1 MTVATTENAVATTT
15 QTNMAAYQEPAET
28 GLEAMETGDLIIPRL
43 SITQPTTEGITTEDE
58 GKFRLNLTGETFS
71 KMEMVLFV
79 FNKSR
84 QKMPDEFDRN
94 SKPQCRSNDFI
105 SPSPDI
111 ETPLCHTCGLKPL
124 EPGQAKKD
132 QKHVCEYANFSMV
145 NGKAKAPKCKESWDM
160 LVFDYERY
168 MPMIWSVRSKALS
181 PVKRMASA
189 LKMLC
194 QAKNIP
200 ACGMKFTVTVKQDP
214 DTSKG
219 RFFVPVLEK
228 PVQLSLEELEVMK
241 GIQQSIKGVEVQPE
255 SSYDQQEAP
264 ATASTKADEEF

>member
-1 MTVATTENAVATTT
+1 MTEATTENAVATTT
-15 QTNMAAYQEPAET
+15 QTNVSAYHEPAET

-43 SITQPTTEGITTEDE
+43 TITQPTTEGITTEDE
-58 GKFRLNLTGETFS
+58 GKFYLNLTGETFS
-71 KMEMVLFV
+71 SIEMVLFG

-84 QKMPDEFDRN
+84 CKMPDEFDRN
-94 SKPQCRSNDFI
+94 SKPQCKSKDFI
-105 SPSPDI
+105 NPDSEI

-124 EPGQAKKD
+124 EPGQSKKY
-132 QKHVCEYANFSMV
+132 QQHFCEYANFSVV

-160 LVFDYERY
+160 LVLDYERY
-168 MPMIWSVRSKALS
+168 LPRIWSVRSKALS

-200 ACGMKFTVTVKQDP
+200 ACGMKFTVTIKQDP

-228 PVQLSLEELEVMK
+228 PVPLSLEELEVMK
-241 GIQQSIKGVEVQPE
+241 GMWQSIKCVEVQPE
-255 SSYDQQEAP
+255 SSFDQQEPP
-264 ATASTKADEEF
+264 ATASTPADEEF